1 MNYYVA
7 TITVSVEAKSDEDA
21 VLKTEL
27 IRKQIPGA
35 YTEKLTQRNGKGFFS
50 HIRHIDF
57 NSILRTLLTKQKFT
71 K

>member
-21 VLKTEL
+21 VLKTEF
-27 IRKQIPGA
+27 IRKQIPNA
-35 YTEKLTQRNGKGFFS
+35 DTEKLTQRNGKGFFS

-57 NSILRTLLTKQKFT
+57 NYILRTLRQKSTK
-71 K
+71 

>member
-21 VLKTEL
+21 VLKTEFT
-27 IRKQIPGA
+27 RKQIPNA

-57 NSILRTLLTKQKFT
+57 NYILRTLRQKSTK
-71 K
+71 